1 MMSKAVIYARQSSGS
16 DDYSDSVENQ
26 IANCRLLAEKE
37 NLQVIG
43 CFSDLNTSGKT
54 YPEGAEAIAGND
66 RAFQL
71 WFRQQTGTKKFRPG
85 LGRVFELLGET
96 DFIIVDEMTRL
107 YRPVTRSFL
116 ESFVNQRLSEN
127 QVQILQCKG
136 GKLDLRQ
143 FDQQLIQTL
152 KNQIQDEAIANQ
164 KKKSREQFRKLRD
177 AGYQCNGAKMFG
189 IRYLGGKK
197 IEVIPE
203 CAEVIRFIY
212 ENIADCRPYCAII
225 REVNAKYGDRFRR
238 GRCYESTFRS
248 IARQPIYCGYQYDSR
263 GELIRNVQIAGQEI
277 IPYELWHRVA
287 TLMNERRKEPPVRAK
302 KHWLPMSGRLICGGC
317 GRRLTCQIDRG
328 VIYYICNKTNLLHDP
343 DCSASRI
350 RFSGGDWNC
359 LYETVYPL
367 LLIALEERYRK
378 NELLSRQTERR
389 ENLQHRIDR
398 MLEKEEHL
406 CHLYM
411 EGALGSAQLDSLLNE
426 YREERRQLQA
436 KLRLSRLAAARGSE
450 EDLSH
455 RFSDLF
461 VRIRDRELEQ
471 SEYEH
476 LFRETVRRVVI
487 RGDRVDF
494 ETTAGNLSLPRF
506 QENRRKILPLWEI
519 FLPEGVLETAPF
531 RSGPKVKIRFLVG
544 EPHVLLETEHL
555 LFRTE

>member
-26 IANCRLLAEKE
+26 IANCRRLAEKE

-54 YPEGAEAIAGND
+54 YPEGAETIAGND

-116 ESFVNQRLSEN
+116 ESFVNQKLSEN
-127 QVQILQCKG
+127 RVQILQCKG
-136 GKLDLRQ
+136 GRLDLSQ

-197 IEVIPE
+197 LEVIPE

-212 ENIADCRPYCAII
+212 ENIAACRPYSAII
-225 REVNAKYGDRFRR
+225 RDVNAGYADRFRQ

-248 IARQPIYCGYQYDSR
+248 IARQPIYCGYQYNSR

-277 IPYELWHRVA
+277 ISYELWHRVG
-287 TLMNERRKEPPVRAK
+287 TLLNERRKEPPVRAK
-302 KHWLPMSGRLICGGC
+302 KHWLPMSGRLICGSC
-317 GRRLTCQIDRG
+317 GGRLTCQIDRG
-328 VIYYICNKTNLLHDP
+328 VLYYICNKTNLLHAP

-350 RFSGGDWNC
+350 RFNGGERNC
-359 LYETVYPL
+359 LYETVYPM
-367 LLIALEERYRK
+367 LLIALEERYRE
-378 NELLSRQTERR
+378 NELLARQSKHQ
-389 ENLQHRIDR
+389 ENLQHRIDS
-398 MLEKEEHL
+398 MMEKEQHL
-406 CHLYM
+406 CDLYM
-411 EGALGSAQLDSLLNE
+411 DGSLSAAQLDFLLSK
-426 YREERRQLQA
+426 YREQRRMLQSR
-436 KLRLSRLAAARGSE
+436 LRLCRLSASHRAE
-450 EDLSH
+450 EERLH
-455 RFSDLF
+455 RFSELF
-461 VRIRDRELEQ
+461 GRIRDGKLSHTDYEQ
-471 SEYEH
+471 
-476 LFRETVRRVVI
+476 LFRETIRRVVI
-487 RGDRVDF
+487 HGDRVDF
-494 ETTAGNLSLPRF
+494 ETAAGKLSLPRF
-506 QENRRKILPLWEI
+506 REKRRRVLPPWEI
-519 FLPEGVLETAPF
+519 FIPEGFAEPALF
-531 RSGPKVKIRFLVG
+531 RSGPKLQVRFLIG
-544 EPHVLLETEHL
+544 EPHMLLETEHL
-555 LFRTE
+555 IYRTE